1 MIRINIDINSRD
13 GEENIH
19 IEGDGQDV
27 AYEMVGVIAAMLCFA
42 RDNFGHEYVPIILTD
57 AVNQMNKTPN
67 TCLKEA
73 DDV

>member
-19 IEGDGQDV
+19 LEGDGQDV

-42 RDNFGHEYVPIILTD
+42 RDNFGREYVPIILRD
-57 AVNQMNKTPN
+57 AAHQMNKTPY
-67 TCLKEA
+67 TCPKEA